1 MIDDEKKKEE
11 IKERYRSF
19 KAFSKI
25 SSIIYNLISTILIG
39 VVVGLIIENKTG
51 NDKWMVAS
59 IVFFSICG
67 IISFYVKV
75 VKFKWNVN
83 IKWNKGFMEE

>member
-1 MIDDEKKKEE
+1 MTEDEKKKDE

-25 SSIIYNLISTILIG
+25 SSIIYNLIGTILLGI
-39 VVVGLIIENKTG
+39 VVGLILENRTG

-67 IISFYVKV
+67 IISFYVNV
-75 VKFKWNVN
+75 VKFK
-83 IKWNKGFMEE
+83 